1 VFNGIIRNLAS
12 LESKQSQKDHTKS
25 TTTFVFRCPAIAKES
40 QLGDSIA
47 VNGVCLTVVSK
58 TSENLSFDVLDES
71 LSRTNLGL
79 LKTGDTVNLEQSLR
93 LNDYICG
100 HLVSGHVDFC
110 ARLLEV
116 NADKWTFELN
126 PDYSHLLASKGSIT
140 LNGVALT
147 SCELDDDS
155 FSVYLIPETLERTN
169 LKDLK
174 PGDMVNVEIDMI
186 ARYVERLINHTK

>member
-1 VFNGIIRNLAS
+1 MFNGIIRNLAS
-12 LESKQSQKDHTKS
+12 LESKNSHKTDLKS
-25 TTTFVFRCPAIAKES
+25 TTTFVFHCPEVAKES

-47 VNGVCLTVVSK
+47 INGVCLTVVSK
-58 TSENLSFDVLDES
+58 TSETLSFDVLDES

-79 LKTGDTVNLEQSLR
+79 LKTGDSVNLEQSLR
-93 LNDYICG
+93 FNDYICG

-110 ARLLEV
+110 SKLLEV

-126 PDYSHLLASKGSIT
+126 PDYSQLVASKGSIT

-147 SCELDDDS
+147 SCELNDDS

-186 ARYVERLINHTK
+186 ARYVERLTNYKK